1 MNNPGKI
8 IFGSLVGSGIGVAV
22 SKYLEL
28 QTTPTAGTSTT
39 TLKDDARGFMGK
51 VKARWEQAKV
61 DGDVAREV
69 KEEQLRAY
77 FRQKVEDPTA
87 MRNNP
92 TM

>member
-22 SKYLEL
+22 SKYLES
-28 QTTPTAGTSTT
+28 QATQPVVGTSENVSTQ
-39 TLKDDARGFMGK
+39 GFVEKMKG
-51 VKARWEQAKV
+51 RWAQAKI

-87 MRNNP
+87 MRDNP
-92 TM
+92 TI